1 MDLTVDPLKPAGEA
15 WPNRGYAWWVV
26 IALMIAYA
34 FSIVDRTALGLLV
47 QPIEADLHISDTLMG
62 LLQGTAFALFY
73 AVLGLPL
80 GLLAD
85 RINRRRLI
93 TAGIAVWSAATMAC
107 GLASGFVG
115 LFAARLGVGAGEA
128 TLSPA
133 GASLIADYFPAEER
147 PKAYGVYAVG
157 TSIGGGMAFLLGGAA
172 IAVAG
177 HLRLTAPGVF
187 GDLASWKIVFLII
200 GAPGL
205 LISLIFALSVREPIR
220 RGRGQIV
227 GKASFAPL
235 FAQLSKER
243 LVYASLILGAVFNAT
258 CIYAVVSWFPTLMIR
273 GDGLAPAR
281 VGQLLGTFGT
291 PCGVISCIGSG
302 WLAAWLEKRGRPDAS
317 VLVALGGTLWFTDGG
332 GRRSRP
338 RLGRETRGLLSAEPG
353 DQLLHGLHFYGA
365 QSHHTQRTSRSDHRC
380 VQPVHGPVFP
390 YRWSLLCRVP
400 LRSRIRSPR
409 RHRQGSRQC
418 PGGLGHSG
426 RAPVQPGPSSVPR
439 TLGGRLSGML
449 RTVRPSR
456 THEAV

>member
-1 MDLTVDPLKPAGEA
+1 MDLTVDPLKPVGEA

-317 VLVALGGTLWFTDGG
+317 VLVALGGTLWFTAMGVGAALVHGWVLRLVGYCLLSLAINCCTVSTFTALNRITPNELRGQIIAVFSLCTGLFSLTVGPFSVGFLSDHVFGHQGG
-332 GRRSRP
+332 IGKALASVLAVSGILGVLLYSLGRP
-338 RLGRETRGLLSAEPG
+338 RYRELSAV
-353 DQLLHGLHFYGA
+353 A
-365 QSHHTQRTSRSDHRC
+365 
-380 VQPVHGPVFP
+380 
-390 YRWSLLCRVP
+390 
-400 LRSRIRSPR
+400 
-409 RHRQGSRQC
+409 
-418 PGGLGHSG
+418 
-426 RAPVQPGPSSVPR
+426 
-439 TLGGRLSGML
+439 
-449 RTVRPSR
+449 
-456 THEAV
+456 

>member
-1 MDLTVDPLKPAGEA
+1 MDLTVDQLKPADAA
-15 WPNRGYAWWVV
+15 WPHRGYAWWVV
-26 IALMIAYA
+26 VALMIAYA

-107 GLASGFVG
+107 GLASGFAG

-172 IAVAG
+172 IALAG
-177 HLRLTAPGVF
+177 HLRLMTPGVF
-187 GDLASWKIVFLII
+187 GALAYWKIVFLLI

-205 LISLIFALSVREPIR
+205 LISLIFAFSVREPIR

-227 GKASFAPL
+227 GKPSFAPL
-235 FAQLSKER
+235 FGQLSKER

-273 GDGLAPAR
+273 GDGLAPAK

-291 PCGVISCIGSG
+291 PCGVISCLGSG
-302 WLAAWLEKRGRPDAS
+302 WLAAWLEKRGRADAS
-317 VLVALGGTLWFTDGG
+317 VLVALGGAVWFTVMGVGAALVHGWVLRIVGYCLLSLAINCCTVSTFTALNRITPNELRGQIIAVFSLCTGLFSLTVGPFAVGFLSDHFFGPHGG
-332 GRRSRP
+332 IGKALAAVLAVSGILGVLLYGMGRP
-338 RLGRETRGLLSAEPG
+338 RYRELSAV
-353 DQLLHGLHFYGA
+353 A
-365 QSHHTQRTSRSDHRC
+365 
-380 VQPVHGPVFP
+380 
-390 YRWSLLCRVP
+390 
-400 LRSRIRSPR
+400 
-409 RHRQGSRQC
+409 
-418 PGGLGHSG
+418 
-426 RAPVQPGPSSVPR
+426 
-439 TLGGRLSGML
+439 
-449 RTVRPSR
+449 
-456 THEAV
+456 